1 MKEELGMATSWLGV
15 LSAIKARGLR
25 WLTVAS
31 RTRMQDESA
40 DSRDEA
46 PPGEGGLRDIA
57 RFARPLILTIAA
69 GLAFGA
75 LLRFHHARFEDGMV
89 RSFQKQQL
97 DATRSWADAVEG
109 QVAGIRRDLVALASH
124 PDVCRFAPGMKEI
137 LSASLARENT
147 VLDNLEVLD
156 AHGATLWS
164 GSPVAKGSSR
174 NDTSPTTSSANQGQT
189 SYQLSMRLPIELDG
203 RQVGTLQASVNILGA
218 AIRSQP
224 KAGSTYKSLCLLLSD
239 TGEVIYG
246 SDAVS
251 KPRQVVHALRDA
263 DAPKETVQN
272 VGLLAHLTDRCIT
285 AGSSGLAEAV
295 RQEGNVEELV
305 AFAPINLEGRR
316 FGLVLGSP
324 RADVSVPIAS
334 HERVTYALIVA
345 LTLLYFAT
353 GYTAYRS
360 ERAHVQLEQQRRKAA
375 EGASRAKGD
384 FLAKMSHELRTPMN
398 GIISMTELARGAE
411 DTADRQKY
419 LCVVRE
425 CADSLLCVINDILDM
440 SKIEA
445 GRLELCHI
453 PLNVPECMANT
464 LASLAPLAKD
474 KGLSLSWEIDPGVPP
489 VVYGDPGRLRQ
500 VFNNLIGNA
509 IKYTCSG
516 EVVVRVMPQT
526 AKHDQVELRFD
537 VRDTGAG
544 MSPDNLKRVFNPYYQ
559 CSGAEAYR
567 KDSTGLGLA
576 IAKQLVERMGGRFS
590 VASEIGKGTVF
601 TFTAKFGSAAGNAS
615 AAGKTMLPTLV
626 NVRVLVISSVGA
638 NLLRFS
644 RLVEAWGAHAGCA
657 ANEGDGLLAL
667 KEAIDRAESFDLVL
681 VDNSDLSADAFA
693 FAEKVS
699 AMNGGEEVALVVIY
713 PAGLRGDAVQCLRT
727 GIDAYLGTP
736 VDDDQL
742 HTTLRMAI
750 QHAACQKGR
759 SLVTRYSSPDSP
771 GRKILLVED
780 NPVNQQAASL
790 LLGQWGHQV
799 HSVGSGEEALS
810 VMADR
815 EFDLVLM
822 DLEMPGINGIEA
834 TVQIRQREKESGR
847 HTPIIAMT
855 AHAMDGDRERC
866 LAAGM
871 DAYTSKP
878 FRPDQLRSLIASIAS
893 GAAGGFAA
901 SAPPAAAPTAPNDGS
916 VWDFSEALRLA
927 DGSRKVVSLII
938 KAFLKDLR
946 ETLPAAQS
954 AAMAQDVK
962 CLAGLAHR
970 WKGSLG
976 LLGAKRALSCAVK
989 LEETCRLG
997 EPERLLESFQRLH
1010 NELLVLD
1017 KALSNTEQEII
1028 QCKSW

>member
-1 MKEELGMATSWLGV
+1 MK
-15 LSAIKARGLR
+15 
-25 WLTVAS
+25 
-31 RTRMQDESA
+31 D
-40 DSRDEA
+40 
-46 PPGEGGLRDIA
+46 
-57 RFARPLILTIAA
+57 
-69 GLAFGA
+69 
-75 LLRFHHARFEDGMV
+75 
-89 RSFQKQQL
+89 
-97 DATRSWADAVEG
+97 
-109 QVAGIRRDLVALASH
+109 
-124 PDVCRFAPGMKEI
+124 I
-137 LSASLARENT
+137 LSGCLARENT
-147 VLDNLEVLD
+147 VLDNLKVLD
-156 AHGATLWS
+156 AQGAVLWS
-164 GSPVAKGSSR
+164 GPPAAKGSSR
-174 NDTSPTTSSANQGQT
+174 NETDPTTSSATQGNIRH
-189 SYQLSMRLPIELDG
+189 QLSMRLPIELDG
-203 RQVGTLQASVNILGA
+203 KQVGTLEARINILGA
-218 AIRSQP
+218 AFRCQP
-224 KAGSTYKSLCLLLSD
+224 KAGSTYKSLCMLLSGA
-239 TGEVIYG
+239 GEVIYG
-246 SDAVS
+246 NDAVA
-251 KPRQVVHALRDA
+251 KPRQVVCALRDA
-263 DAPKETVQN
+263 DASKETVRDMD
-272 VGLLAHLTDRCIT
+272 LLAYVSGRCIT
-285 AGSSGLAEAV
+285 AGASGLVEAV
-295 RQEGNVEELV
+295 RQEGHVEELV
-305 AFAPINLEGRR
+305 AFAPINLGGRR
-316 FGLVLGSP
+316 FGLVMGSP

-345 LTLLYFAT
+345 LALLYFAT

-360 ERAHVQLEQQRRKAA
+360 ERAHAQLEQQRRRSA
-375 EGASRAKGD
+375 EEASRAKGD

-398 GIISMTELARGAE
+398 GIISMTELAMGSGDA
-411 DTADRQKY
+411 ADRQKY
-419 LCVVRE
+419 LRVVRE
-425 CADSLLCVINDILDM
+425 CADSLLCVINDVLDM

-445 GRLELCHI
+445 GRLELCHV
-453 PLNVPECMANT
+453 PFNVPECVANT

-509 IKYTCSG
+509 IKYTGSG
-516 EVVVRVMPQT
+516 EVVVRVVPQT
-526 AKHDQVELRFD
+526 VKHDQVELRFD
-537 VRDTGAG
+537 VRDTGPG

-559 CSGAEAYR
+559 CPDAKAYR

-601 TFTAKFGSAAGNAS
+601 AFTAKFGSATGEALAS
-615 AAGKTMLPTLV
+615 GKATLPSLG
-626 NVRVLVISSVGA
+626 NVRVLVISSVEA

-644 RLVEAWGAHAGCA
+644 RLVGAWTARTDCA
-657 ANEGDGLLAL
+657 ASADDGLLAL
-667 KEAIDRAESFDLVL
+667 KEATDRADPFDLVL
-681 VDNSDLSADAFA
+681 VDNSDPSSDAFA

-699 AMNGGEEVALVVIY
+699 AMNGCEEVALAVIY
-713 PAGLRGDAVQCLRT
+713 PAGLRGDAVQCLHT

-790 LLGQWGHQV
+790 LLGQWGYQV

-810 VMADR
+810 VLADR

-855 AHAMDGDRERC
+855 AHAMDSDRERC

-878 FRPDQLRSLIASIAS
+878 FRPDQLRSLIARTAS
-893 GAAGGFAA
+893 GAAGGPAP
-901 SAPPAAAPTAPNDGS
+901 SAPPAVAPTTHKDEP

-927 DGSRKVVSLII
+927 DGSRKVVSVII
-938 KAFLKDLR
+938 NAFLKDLHD
-946 ETLPAAQS
+946 TLPAAQS
-954 AAMAQDVK
+954 AAMAQDAK

-976 LLGAKRALSCAVK
+976 LLGARRALSCAVK

-1010 NELLVLD
+1010 NELLVVER
-1017 KALSNTEQEII
+1017 ALSNAEQEII
-1028 QCKSW
+1028 PCKS

>member
-1 MKEELGMATSWLGV
+1 MATSWLDV
-15 LSAIKARGLR
+15 LSAIKARGLC
-25 WLTVAS
+25 WLSVAPRA
-31 RTRMQDESA
+31 RTQGESA
-40 DSRDEA
+40 DSRGEA
-46 PPGEGGLRDIA
+46 PPGEGALRKIA
-57 RFARPLILTIAA
+57 RFARPLILTISA

-89 RSFQKQQL
+89 RTFQKQQL
-97 DATRSWADAVEG
+97 DATRSWAGAVEG

-156 AHGATLWS
+156 AQGAVLWS
-164 GSPVAKGSSR
+164 NPPAAKGK
-174 NDTSPTTSSANQGQT
+174 T

-203 RQVGTLQASVNILGA
+203 KQVGTLEASVNVLGA
-218 AIRSQP
+218 AIRCQP
-224 KAGSTYKSLCLLLSD
+224 KAGSTYKSLCLLLSGA
-239 TGEVIYG
+239 GEVIYG

-251 KPRQVVHALRDA
+251 KPRQVVYALRDA
-263 DAPKETVQN
+263 DARKETVRN
-272 VGLLAHLTDRCIT
+272 VGLLPYVTDRCIT
-285 AGSSGLAEAV
+285 AGVSGLAEAV
-295 RQEGNVEELV
+295 RQEGHVEELV

-316 FGLVLGSP
+316 FGLVMGSP

-345 LTLLYFAT
+345 LALLYFAT

-360 ERAHVQLEQQRRKAA
+360 ERAHTQLEQQRRKSA
-375 EGASRAKGD
+375 EESSRAKGD

-398 GIISMTELARGAE
+398 GIISMTELAMGAG
-411 DTADRQKY
+411 DAADRQKY

-445 GRLELCHI
+445 GRLELCHV
-453 PLNVPECMANT
+453 PFNVPECMANT
-464 LASLAPLAKD
+464 LASLAKLAMD

-509 IKYTCSG
+509 IKYTCRG
-516 EVVVRVMPQT
+516 EVVVRVLPQT

-537 VRDTGAG
+537 VRDTGPG

-559 CSGAEAYR
+559 CSDAEAYR

-590 VASEIGKGTVF
+590 VTSEIGKGTVF
-601 TFTAKFGSAAGNAS
+601 TFTAKFGPVTGEALAS
-615 AAGKTMLPTLV
+615 GKTPLPSLG
-626 NVRVLVISSVGA
+626 NVRMLVVSSVAA
-638 NLLRFS
+638 NLRRFS
-644 RLVEAWGAHAGCA
+644 GLVDAWAAHVGCA
-657 ANEGDGLLAL
+657 TSQEDGLLAL
-667 KEAIDRAESFDLVL
+667 KEAIDRAEPFGLVL
-681 VDNSDLSADAFA
+681 VDNSDPSVDAFA

-699 AMNGGEEVALVVIY
+699 AMNGCEEVALVVIY
-713 PAGLRGDAVQCLRT
+713 PAGLRGDAVRCLQI

-759 SLVTRYSSPDSP
+759 SLVTRFYSPDSP
-771 GRKILLVED
+771 GRRILLVED
-780 NPVNQQAASL
+780 NPVNQLAASL
-790 LLGQWGHQV
+790 LLGQWGHDV

-810 VMADR
+810 VLADR

-834 TVQIRQREKESGR
+834 TAQIRQREKDSGR
-847 HTPIIAMT
+847 HIPIIAMT
-855 AHAMDGDRERC
+855 AHAMDSDRERC

-878 FRPDQLRSLIASIAS
+878 FRPDQLRGLIARIAS
-893 GAAGGFAA
+893 SAAGGPAA
-901 SAPPAAAPTAPNDGS
+901 SVPPAVAPTAPDDEP
-916 VWDFSEALRLA
+916 VWDFLEALRLA
-927 DGSRKVVSLII
+927 DGNWKVVSIII

-946 ETLPAAQS
+946 ETLPAAQD
-954 AAMAQDVK
+954 AA
-962 CLAGLAHR
+962 LARDAKRLGGLAHR

-997 EPERLLESFQRLH
+997 EPERLLESFQRLN
-1010 NELLVLD
+1010 NELLVLE
-1017 KALSNTEQEII
+1017 KTLSNAKQEII
-1028 QCKSW
+1028 PCKS

>member
-1 MKEELGMATSWLGV
+1 MASSWLGI
-15 LSAIKARGLR
+15 LSAIKMRGLR
-25 WLTVAS
+25 RGTAAS
-31 RTRMQDESA
+31 RTRAQDESA
-40 DSRDEA
+40 DSREKA
-46 PPGEGGLRDIA
+46 PPRQGALRKIA
-57 RFARPLILTIAA
+57 RLARPLILTIAA

-75 LLRFHHARFEDGMV
+75 LLRFHHAKFEDGMV

-97 DATRSWADAVEG
+97 DAARSWADAVAE

-156 AHGATLWS
+156 AKGATLWS
-164 GSPVAKGSSR
+164 DPPAARGRSR
-174 NDTSPTTSSANQGQT
+174 NETSQTQPSPTQGETSR
-189 SYQLSMRLPIELDG
+189 QLSMRLPLELDG
-203 RQVGTLQASVNILGA
+203 KRVGTLEARINILGA
-218 AIRSQP
+218 ALRCQP
-224 KAGSTYKSLCLLLSD
+224 KANSTYKSFCLLI
-239 TGEVIYG
+239 TAAGEVIYG

-251 KPRQVVHALRDA
+251 RPRQVVHGLRDT
-263 DAPKETVQN
+263 DAPKETVHN
-272 VGLLAHLTDRCIT
+272 VDLLAYVTKLCIT
-285 AGSSGLAEAV
+285 AGGCGLAEVV
-295 RQEGNVEELV
+295 RQEGHIEEMV
-305 AFAPINLEGRR
+305 AFAPINMEGRR
-316 FGLVLGSP
+316 FGLVMGSP
-324 RADVSVPIAS
+324 RSDVSVPIAS

-345 LTLLYFAT
+345 LALLYFAT

-375 EGASRAKGD
+375 EEASRAKGD

-398 GIISMTELARGAE
+398 GIISMTELAMGAG
-411 DTADRQKY
+411 DSADRQKY

-425 CADSLLCVINDILDM
+425 CSDSLLCVINDILDM

-445 GRLELCHI
+445 GRLELCHVPI
-453 PLNVPECMANT
+453 NVPECVANT
-464 LASLAPLAKD
+464 LASLAPLAKN
-474 KGLSLSWEIDPGVPP
+474 KGLSLSWEIDSGVSP

-500 VFNNLIGNA
+500 VFNNLVGNA
-509 IKYTCSG
+509 IKYTCRG

-526 AKHDQVELRFD
+526 ASHDQAELRFD
-537 VRDTGAG
+537 VRDTGPG
-544 MSPDNLKRVFNPYYQ
+544 MSQDNLKRLFNPYYQ
-559 CSGAEAYR
+559 CSGDQAYR

-601 TFTAKFGSAAGNAS
+601 TFTAKFGSATGNALAS
-615 AAGKTMLPTLV
+615 GKTSLPSLGNT
-626 NVRVLVISSVGA
+626 RVLVISAVEA
-638 NLLRFS
+638 NLRRFS
-644 RLVEAWGAHAGCA
+644 GLIEAWGAKAGCA
-657 ANEGDGLLAL
+657 ASEEDGLLAL
-667 KEAIDRAESFDLVL
+667 KEALNIAEPFGLVL
-681 VDNSDLSADAFA
+681 VDNSDPLADVFA

-699 AMNGGEEVALVVIY
+699 ALNGYEEVALAVIY
-713 PAGLRGDAVQCLRT
+713 PAGLRGDAVRCLQT

-736 VDDDQL
+736 VDDDKL
-742 HTTLRMAI
+742 HTTLRLAI
-750 QHAACQKGR
+750 QHAASQKGR
-759 SLVTRYSSPDSP
+759 SLVTRYSSPDAP

-799 HSVGSGEEALS
+799 HAVGSGEEALW
-810 VMADR
+810 VLEGQ

-834 TVQIRQREKESGR
+834 TARIRQWEKENGR

-855 AHAMDGDRERC
+855 AHAMDSDRERC

-878 FRPDQLRSLIASIAS
+878 FRPDQLRGLIARVAS
-893 GAAGGFAA
+893 GAAGKSAP
-901 SAPPAAAPTAPNDGS
+901 SAPPAVALTATTDEP
-916 VWDFSEALRLA
+916 VWDSSEALRLA
-927 DGSRKVVSLII
+927 DGNRKVVSLII
-938 KAFLKDLR
+938 RTFLKDLR

-954 AAMAQDVK
+954 AALARDEK
-962 CLAGLAHR
+962 ALAGLAHR

-976 LLGAKRALSCAVK
+976 LLGARRALSCAVK

-1017 KALSNTEQEII
+1017 KALSNAEQECLS
-1028 QCKSW
+1028 CKSS